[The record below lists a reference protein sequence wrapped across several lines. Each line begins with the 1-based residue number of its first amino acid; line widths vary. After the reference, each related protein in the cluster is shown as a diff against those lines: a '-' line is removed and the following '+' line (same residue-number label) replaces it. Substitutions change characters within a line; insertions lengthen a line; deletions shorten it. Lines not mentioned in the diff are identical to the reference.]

1 MLTMRNRAMKKSK
14 NFKMKKIAILLLCV
28 MFLTA
33 CGDKKQTAE
42 NTGKTESG
50 AKPNIV
56 FIFSDDLSFRDL
68 SIYGQENYKTPNIDA
83 LIASSTR
90 FTQGYAGAPECAPSR
105 GTLLT
110 GLHVGH
116 QPIRLNSSARG
127 FEPLPDGLYTFPKM
141 LQKAGYKTGVV
152 GKWGLG
158 YKDTSGNPL
167 DQGFDYHFGFLT
179 HYEAHSYFPRVLY
192 ENNVDVLYPE
202 NNAFDIEQLYVKN
215 KYQDN
220 SKFEQHYDENGKL
233 VYMDMEKAAYAPDLF
248 DAKASAFID
257 KNKANPFLLY
267 FTTNL
272 PHGPTIVD
280 DFRQLKDR
288 KDMDI
293 YGREWGAMVQRLDI
307 SVGNLI
313 AKLKEEGLYENTM
326 IVFASDNG
334 YSMHSPKTVKSG
346 ERVWLD
352 DKDLANKGPFKGGKF
367 GVFEGGMRIPFSIH
381 MPGQTKPLAN
391 SEPVWLVD
399 LFPTFADFV
408 DVDLEQEVDGYSLL
422 PLIQGDKNAIPKD
435 RQMYFY
441 KQNEQA
447 IRQGPWFAYREHP
460 KKPLQLFLIE
470 EDQKI
475 ERDLAVFYPELA
487 DGFTKTLNT
496 IHEPS
501 EWYWNPGET
510 NEIFKQRVQKAK
522 EMGGEVKRYRPN
534 GMELMPWESEKFD
547 VK

>member
-1 MLTMRNRAMKKSK
+1 MKT
-14 NFKMKKIAILLLCV
+14 FKKLSILLGFFITVANAQKEQL
-28 MFLTA
+28 L
-33 CGDKKQTAE
+33 
-42 NTGKTESG
+42 NS

-68 SIYGQENYKTPNIDA
+68 SIYGQENYTTPNMDA
-83 LIASSTR
+83 LIATSTR

-127 FEPLPDGLYTFPKM
+127 FEPLPDSLYTFPKM
-141 LQKAGYKTGVV
+141 LQKAGYTTGVI

-167 DQGFDYHFGFLT
+167 KQGFDYHFGFLT

-192 ENNVDVLYPE
+192 ENNEDVFYPE
-202 NNAFDIEQLYVKN
+202 NNSLDIEPLYTKN
-215 KYQDN
+215 KYGDN
-220 SKFEQHYDENGKL
+220 SKFEKYYDSTGKL
-233 VYMDMEKAAYAPDLF
+233 IHMDMEKAAYAPDLF
-248 DAKASAFID
+248 DEKAAQFIER
-257 KNKANPFLLY
+257 NKEAPFFLY

-307 SVGNLI
+307 SVGRLVD
-313 AKLKEEGLYENTM
+313 KLKTEGLYENTV

-334 YSMHSPKTVKSG
+334 YSMHSPKTVTSG

-352 DKDLANKGPFKGGKF
+352 DKDLSNKGPFKGGKF

-381 MPGQTKPLAN
+381 MPGQSSPKII

-399 LFPTFADFV
+399 LFPTFAEV
-408 DVDLEQEVDGYSLL
+408 ANEELEKERDGYSLV
-422 PLIQGDKNAIPKD
+422 PLINGDRNAIPED
-435 RQMYFY
+435 RFMYFY

-447 IRQGPWFAYREHP
+447 IRKGPWFAYRPHP
-460 KKPLQLFLIE
+460 DDEVELYLLE

-475 ERDLAVFYPELA
+475 DTNLSAYYPEMTSEMQRLM
-487 DGFTKTLNT
+487 NT
-496 IHEPS
+496 VHEPS
-501 EWYWNPGET
+501 EWYWNPGDTEAIFDA
-510 NEIFKQRVQKAK
+510 NVKKAREQGLEIR
-522 EMGGEVKRYRPN
+522 RYRPN
-534 GMELMPWESEKFD
+534 GIERMPWEKDKFGN
-547 VK
+547 

>member
-1 MLTMRNRAMKKSK
+1 MQNPEMKKSK
-14 NFKMKKIAILLLCV
+14 NFRMAKNTMILFCFVILVACNKKNGPTGESEKNIA
-28 MFLTA
+28 
-33 CGDKKQTAE
+33 KSQ
-42 NTGKTESG
+42 
-50 AKPNIV
+50 PNIV

-83 LIASSTR
+83 LIATSTR

-105 GTLLT
+105 ATLMT
-110 GLHVGH
+110 GLHVGKS
-116 QPIRLNSSARG
+116 PIKLNSSARG
-127 FEPLPDGLYTFPKM
+127 FEPMPDSLATFPKM
-141 LQKAGYKTGVV
+141 LQNTGYTTGVI

-167 DQGFDYHFGFLT
+167 NQGFDYHFGFLT

-192 ENNVDVLYPE
+192 ENNEDVFYPE
-202 NNAFDIEQLYVKN
+202 NNSLDIELLYTKN

-220 SKFEQHYDENGKL
+220 TKFEDHYNEEGKL
-233 VYMDMEKAAYAPDLF
+233 VYMDMEKASYAPDLF
-248 DAKASAFID
+248 DAKASTFIEEHKD
-257 KNKANPFLLY
+257 RPFLLY

-280 DFRQLKDR
+280 YFRQLKDR

-307 SVGNLI
+307 SVGKLI
-313 AKLKEEGLYENTM
+313 EKLKKEGLYDNTM

-334 YSMHSPKTVKSG
+334 YSMHSPITVESG

-352 DKDLANKGPFKGGKF
+352 DKDLANKGPFRGGKF

-381 MPGQTKPLAN
+381 MPGQTEHDIV

-399 LFPTFADFV
+399 LFPTFAAISGTP
-408 DVDLEQEVDGYSLL
+408 LKQKVDGYSLI
-422 PLIQGDKNAIPKD
+422 PLLNGDCNAIPKN

-460 KKPLQLFLIE
+460 HKPVQLYLLE

-475 ERDLAVFYPELA
+475 QKDLSAYYPEL
-487 DGFTKTLNT
+487 TEQLKNTLDT
-496 IHEPS
+496 IHQPS
-501 EWYWNPGET
+501 EWYWNPGDT
-510 NEIFKQRVQKAK
+510 RAVFDANVQKARQ
-522 EMGGEVKRYRPN
+522 MGIEVKRYRPN
-534 GMELMPWESEKFD
+534 GIERMPWEREKFGN
-547 VK
+547 

>member
-1 MLTMRNRAMKKSK
+1 MNLKSLI
-14 NFKMKKIAILLLCV
+14 FIISSVIVTSSCS
-28 MFLTA
+28 
-33 CGDKKQTAE
+33 DKKDQQKDNGTSKSE
-42 NTGKTESG
+42 
-50 AKPNIV
+50 KPNIV

-68 SIYGQENYKTPNIDA
+68 SSYGQTNFSTPNIDA
-83 LIASSTR
+83 LLGTSTR
-90 FTQGYAGAPECAPSR
+90 FTQAYAGAPECAPSR

-127 FEPLPDGLYTFPKM
+127 FEPLPEGLHTFPKM
-141 LQKAGYKTGVV
+141 LQAAGYTTGVI

-167 DQGFDYHFGFLT
+167 NQGFDYHFGFLT

-192 ENNVDVLYPE
+192 ENNKDIFYPE
-202 NNAFDIEQLYVKN
+202 NNSLDIEPLYTKN
-215 KYQDN
+215 KYGDN
-220 SKFEQHYDENGKL
+220 SKFESHYDEDGKL

-248 DAKASAFID
+248 DAKSAEFIS
-257 KNKANPFLLY
+257 KNKDNPFLLY

-307 SVGNLI
+307 AVGRLVE
-313 AKLKEEGLYENTM
+313 KLKEEGLYENTM

-352 DKDLANKGPFKGGKF
+352 DKDLQNKGPFRGGKF
-367 GVFEGGMRIPFSIH
+367 GVFEGGMRIPFSIK
-381 MPGQTKPLAN
+381 MPNQSQAKIV

-399 LFPTFADFV
+399 LFPTFAELV
-408 DVDLEQEVDGYSLL
+408 GTDVSEKLDGYSLL
-422 PLIQGDKNAIPKD
+422 PLVEGDYNSIPKN
-435 RQMYFY
+435 RKMYFY

-460 KKPLQLFLIE
+460 QKPVQLYLIE

-475 ERDLAVFYPELA
+475 QRDLATSYPDLA
-487 DGFTKTLNT
+487 LDMKNVLDT
-496 IHEPS
+496 IHQPS
-501 EWYWNPGET
+501 EWYWNPGDTKAVFDANVKRARELGV
-510 NEIFKQRVQKAK
+510 EI
-522 EMGGEVKRYRPN
+522 KRYRPN
-534 GMELMPWESEKFD
+534 GIERMPWEKKKFGN
-547 VK
+547 